1 MHTWVYKGN
10 KKPNTYLYIDR
21 KDDFDHVPSAL
32 LSLLGDLKFVLDVAL
47 DLKNSLALA
56 DIDDVKNQLSK
67 QGYFL
72 QLPPGDSKPERIC

>member
-32 LSLLGDLKFVLDVAL
+32 LNLLGDLNFVLDVAL
-47 DLKNSLALA
+47 DLKSSLALA
-56 DIDDVKNQLSK
+56 DINDVKNQLSK

-72 QLPPGDSKPERIC
+72 QLPPGNSKPERIC

>member
-32 LSLLGDLKFVLDVAL
+32 LNLLGDLNFVLDVAL
-47 DLKNSLALA
+47 DLKSSLALA
-56 DIDDVKNQLSK
+56 DINDVKNQLSK

>member
-21 KDDFDHVPSAL
+21 KDDFDHVPSTL

-47 DLKNSLALA
+47 DLKSRLALA
-56 DIDDVKNQLSK
+56 DINEVKSQLSK

>member
-32 LSLLGDLKFVLDVAL
+32 LNLLGDLDFVLDVAL
-47 DLKNSLALA
+47 DLKSSLALA
-56 DIDDVKNQLSK
+56 DISDVKNQLFK